1 MPFPCQVPPPLQP
14 GDRLLALSPSGTLRE
29 SERFQQGLDLWRSRG
44 YIVDLCPHHNDRWG
58 YLAGTD
64 AQRRQA
70 LETAWLDP
78 QYAGILCVRGGW
90 GAARLLEQWHWPT
103 AYNST
108 IYNPNPPRPKWLI
121 GFSDITALLWSLAQ
135 VGISGVHG
143 PVLTT
148 MAQEPP
154 ESQERLWAWLEG
166 RGPLPPLQGTPWQ
179 SRPIVQ
185 GYVLPAN
192 LTVAT
197 HLLGTSLQP
206 DLGHVILALEDVG
219 EAPYRIDRMLTQW
232 RMLGLL
238 QQVKGIALGRFSQ
251 CQAPENIPSLS
262 IETVLRDRL
271 ADLDVAIVA
280 DLPFGHDGANFALPV
295 GVLAE
300 LDSQVGELRVLG

>member
-1 MPFPCQVPPPLQP
+1 MAIFPCQTPPPLQP
-14 GDRLLALSPSGTLRE
+14 GDRLIAVAPSGTLRE
-29 SERFQQGLDLWRSRG
+29 WERFEQGLALWRSRG
-44 YIVDLCPHHNDRWG
+44 YIVDPSPYYADRWG

-70 LETAWLDP
+70 LQEAWQDP

-90 GAARLLEQWHWPT
+90 GAARLLEQWQWP
-103 AYNST
+103 SL
-108 IYNPNPPRPKWLI
+108 PQPKWFI

-148 MAQEPP
+148 IAQEPP
-154 ESQERLWAWLEG
+154 ESHDRLWAWLEG
-166 RGPLPPLQGTPWQ
+166 HRPLAPLRGTPWQ
-179 SRPIVQ
+179 TRPTVQ
-185 GYVLPAN
+185 GYLLPAN

-197 HLLGTSLQP
+197 HLLGTPLQP
-206 DLGHVILALEDVG
+206 DFDQIILALEDVS
-219 EAPYRIDRMLTQW
+219 EAPYRIDRLLTQW
-232 RMLGLL
+232 RMLGIL
-238 QQVKGIALGRFSQ
+238 QRVKGIALGRFSQ
-251 CQAPENIPSLS
+251 CEAAEGIPSLS
-262 IETVLRDRL
+262 IEAVLRDRC

-300 LDSQVGELRVLG
+300 LDSQRGELHVLG